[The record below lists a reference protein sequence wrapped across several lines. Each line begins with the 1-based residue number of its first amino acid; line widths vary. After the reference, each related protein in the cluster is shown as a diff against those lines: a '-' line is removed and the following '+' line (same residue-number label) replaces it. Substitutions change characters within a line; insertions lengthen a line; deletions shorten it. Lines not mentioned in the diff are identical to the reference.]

1 MLRRYLV
8 GMLVLPLFMLAA
20 LGCGGGGGAEAPK
33 VENANV
39 KAKPPTMKNKA
50 GDDGASMKA
59 N

>member
-8 GMLVLPLFMLAA
+8 GMLALPFMLAA

-39 KAKPPTMKNKA
+39 KAKPPAMKNKA

>member
-1 MLRRYLV
+1 
-8 GMLVLPLFMLAA
+8 MLAA

-39 KAKPPTMKNKA
+39 KAKPPAMKNKA